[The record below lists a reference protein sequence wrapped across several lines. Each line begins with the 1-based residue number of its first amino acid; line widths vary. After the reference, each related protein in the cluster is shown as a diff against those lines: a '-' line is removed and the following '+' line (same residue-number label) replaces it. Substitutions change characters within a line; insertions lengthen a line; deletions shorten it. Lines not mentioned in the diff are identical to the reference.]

1 MSHTLVQRAAVT
13 IIKELKLTP
22 ESNLSTR
29 NSDLVHCIEDH
40 VKKRS
45 PLALAKIVISSNRP
59 IDVNGYEL
67 PNGRTFLRA
76 AAAEVLLDEVKLWL
90 QVGSRSVPKMRV
102 AARAG

>member
-22 ESNLSTR
+22 ESNLSNR

-40 VKKRS
+40 IKKRS
-45 PLALAKIVISSNRP
+45 PLALAKIIISSNRP

-67 PNGRTFLRA
+67 PNGRSFLRA
-76 AAAEVLLDEVKLWL
+76 AAADVILDEVKVWL
-90 QVGSRSVPKMRV
+90 QGNARSVPKMRI
-102 AARAG
+102 ATRAG